1 MNIKIKSA
9 GVFCLIGDDYD
20 KVYVALK
27 KQLGDGDE
35 QLFTERTPGH
45 EYLQWELP
53 GEGWLPLAQ
62 ADLITAQEVRREL
75 LHRQQMVAQRF
86 GANQAM
92 AQKILTV
99 PDDNYVYYRQDPTRH
114 LTIRLT
120 AWGYRYPERI
130 GNGPAIGD
138 HVNNKE
144 TANVV
149 IGVEKDGLPMVGQ
162 PLLLNGFSRTT
173 DEQGLLKVGELPIGY
188 QFDVEVEDERRHITV
203 TSGMDKILF
212 AFNTP
217 KPDIDEDEE
226 RKKREEEEEKRR
238 KEEEEKKRQEEE
250 RRKAEE
256 EKKRKEQEEEERRK
270 REEKEIQF
278 DPPRA
283 VVEVFVTLNGAPY
296 DKANVSM
303 EYAGR
308 QSTLICDEQGYASTA
323 DFFITDSTAACTI
336 TVDGVSL
343 SRPLTEGVNRF
354 DFSLKKDS
362 VPPPH
367 DSTPW
372 WTYLLEGL
380 MALGILFLVYI
391 TYCICAGMLWS

>member
-9 GVFCLIGDDYD
+9 SVFCLIGDDYD
-20 KVYVALK
+20 KVYVALR

-45 EYLQWELP
+45 EYLQWELS

-62 ADLITAQEVRREL
+62 ADLLTAQEVRREL
-75 LHRQQMVAQRF
+75 LRRQQAVAQRF
-86 GANQAM
+86 GTNQAM

-99 PDDNYVYYRQDPTRH
+99 PDDNYIYYQQTPTGH
-114 LTIRLT
+114 LMIRLT
-120 AWGYRYPERI
+120 AWGYRYPERV
-130 GNGPAIGD
+130 GGGSAIGD
-138 HVNNKE
+138 YVNNKE
-144 TANVV
+144 TADVV
-149 IGVEKDGLPMVGQ
+149 IGVEKDGLPVVGQ
-162 PLLLNGFSRTT
+162 SFLLNGFSHTT
-173 DEQGLLKVGELPIGY
+173 DEQGLFKVGELPIGY
-188 QFDVEVEDERRHITV
+188 QFDVEVEGERKHITV

-226 RKKREEEEEKRR
+226 RKKREEEKRR

-256 EKKRKEQEEEERRK
+256 EKKRKEREDKERGKGEEGG
-270 REEKEIQF
+270 ILA

-283 VVEVFVTLNGAPY
+283 VVEVFVTLDGIPY
-296 DKANVSM
+296 DKANVRM
-303 EYAGR
+303 EYVGHP
-308 QSTLICDEQGYASTA
+308 STLICDEQGYATTS
-323 DFFITDSTAACTI
+323 DFFITDSNATCTLTI
-336 TVDGVSL
+336 DGESQY
-343 SRPLTEGVNRF
+343 RPLTEGVNRF
-354 DFSLKKDS
+354 VFSLKRKS
-362 VPPPH
+362 VPPPPPA
-367 DSTPW
+367 STPW

-380 MALGILFLVYI
+380 MVLGILFLVYI